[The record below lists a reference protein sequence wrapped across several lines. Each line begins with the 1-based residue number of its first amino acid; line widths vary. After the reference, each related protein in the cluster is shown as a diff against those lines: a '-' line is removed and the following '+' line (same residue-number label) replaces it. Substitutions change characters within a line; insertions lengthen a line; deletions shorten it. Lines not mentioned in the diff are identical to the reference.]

1 MLFYVPQAC
10 SHVPSPKAA
19 PTVGTYGR
27 GGAGV
32 TYGTPSILQKH
43 HAVSKGTYGTLSTIA
58 LSYGINSFITL
69 YCNPF
74 SRSYQSLFSS
84 FIGTSVDRTPLSTI
98 YKRTSL
104 YRCCSW
110 IFSSHFFTIFEP
122 LNSVS
127 KRCRPFSISI
137 FDRNCMNFFL

>member
-1 MLFYVPQAC
+1 MVPYIHYFCPLIESMILSNCIMLMQ
-10 SHVPSPKAA
+10 SRK
-19 PTVGTYGR
+19 
-27 GGAGV
+27 GG
-32 TYGTPSILQKH
+32 SR
-43 HAVSKGTYGTLSTIA
+43 GTYGTLSIIA
-58 LSYGINSFITL
+58 FSYGINSFITL

-74 SRSYQSLFSS
+74 FRSYQSLFSS
-84 FIGTSVDRTPLSTI
+84 FIGTSVDRTPFSTI

-127 KRCRPFSISI
+127 KRCRSFSVSI

>member
-1 MLFYVPQAC
+1 MIFLNLCRRYLRCPPPIPEG
-10 SHVPSPKAA
+10 STIGLPPE
-19 PTVGTYGR
+19 
-27 GGAGV
+27 GGAE
-32 TYGTPSILQKH
+32 
-43 HAVSKGTYGTLSTIA
+43 GTYGTLSIIA